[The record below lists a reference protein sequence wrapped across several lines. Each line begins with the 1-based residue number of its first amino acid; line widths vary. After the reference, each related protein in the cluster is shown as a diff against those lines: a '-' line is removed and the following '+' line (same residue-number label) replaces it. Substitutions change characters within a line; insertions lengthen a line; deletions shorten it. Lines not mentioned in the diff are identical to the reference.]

1 MERTRTINDVC
12 LFWYLSGSD
21 ADVGFGL
28 FRRLQVS
35 NYSNLCEGS
44 RCVDSSVLCAEY
56 TSEESDNVEQ

>member
-1 MERTRTINDVC
+1 MC
-12 LFWYLSGSD
+12 ASSGTSRV
-21 ADVGFGL
+21 ATPTSVFGL